1 MDLTFINNNSVIDNK
16 TRSAIRRQAAKGQN
30 LGRRINRPS
39 RVKAFE
45 RQALVQPL
53 FAVKSKHESSEIHQG
68 NRDGDHSP
76 RRDIEDVLSRIE
88 PVIGDSVSVLS
99 LPIDIA
105 QEDRVL
111 MYEAVTFM
119 NAPRCLPSLAK
130 AFGDGSVGHSLFLQL
145 IFTDQAYYHCALAT
159 VLECNHISPQA
170 GVSTIRHLTQAF
182 RLINERISRAEHVS
196 NSTLAV
202 VMSLSTYESTR
213 GRYDRGMIH
222 LSGLFR
228 MVETRGGPERIGSE
242 EPEIMQKIYRADLD
256 YALRFGAT
264 PKLNIKLFENSK
276 AMERLNMPSTRDHS
290 TLSPSFNPE
299 FREQLGPELCE
310 LWKSAA
316 GMSMLVN
323 EASAN
328 KRSKLSRSKFLRSYI
343 WLGHRLL
350 NYAPLNKPRSLNRVQ
365 SMAHLGLL
373 MLVSSL
379 LCGLD
384 RRVVENAILSQL
396 LRDEACIETSSETQE
411 ILLWLLFLGAAG
423 ILQDPSHDV
432 WLIPK
437 TGETMQALGLDTW
450 DSVRSVLFKFP
461 WMNDFYESGASAL
474 FVKVTQYQSSQL
486 SL

>member
-16 TRSAIRRQAAKGQN
+16 TRSVIRRQAAKGQN
-30 LGRRINRPS
+30 LGRTITRPS

-53 FAVKSKHESSEIHQG
+53 FAVKSKHESSEIHQD
-68 NRDGDHSP
+68 NREGGHSP
-76 RRDIEDVLSRIE
+76 RRDIKDVLSRIE
-88 PVIGDSVSVLS
+88 PVIGDSVSVLN
-99 LPIDIA
+99 LPIDVA

-119 NAPRCLPSLAK
+119 NAARCLPSLAK
-130 AFGDGSVGHSLFLQL
+130 AFGDGRVGHSLFLQL

-159 VLECNHISPQA
+159 VLECNHSSPQA
-170 GVSTIRHLTQAF
+170 GVSSIRHLTQAF

-202 VMSLSTYESTR
+202 VMSLSVYESTR

-228 MVETRGGPERIGSE
+228 MVETRGGLDRIGSE

-264 PKLNIKLFENSK
+264 PRLNIKLFENSK
-276 AMERLNMPSTRDHS
+276 AMERLNMPSAGDHS
-290 TLSPSFNPE
+290 TLSLSFNPE

-316 GMSMLVN
+316 EMSILVN

-328 KRSKLSRSKFLRSYI
+328 KRSKLSSSKFLRSYI

-350 NYAPLNKPRSLNRVQ
+350 NYSPLNKPPSLNHLQ

-379 LCGLD
+379 LCGLN
-384 RRVVENAILSQL
+384 RRVVENAILSQF
-396 LRDEACIETSSETQE
+396 LRDEASLETNFETQE
-411 ILLWLLFLGAAG
+411 VLLWLLFLGAAG
-423 ILQDPSHDV
+423 ILQNPSHDI
-432 WLIPK
+432 WLVPK
-437 TGETMQALGLDTW
+437 TWETMQALGLDTW
-450 DSVRSVLFKFP
+450 DSIRSVLLKFP
-461 WMNDFYESGASAL
+461 WMNDVYESGASAL
-474 FVKVTQYQSSQL
+474 FVKVIQYQSIQL

>member
-16 TRSAIRRQAAKGQN
+16 TRSVIRRQAAKGQN
-30 LGRRINRPS
+30 LGRRITRPS

-53 FAVKSKHESSEIHQG
+53 FAVKSKHESLEAHQDS
-68 NRDGDHSP
+68 RDEDYSSHRG
-76 RRDIEDVLSRIE
+76 IEDAPSRIE

-111 MYEAVTFM
+111 MYEAVAFM
-119 NAPRCLPSLAK
+119 NAPRCLPTLNK
-130 AFGDGSVGHSLFLQL
+130 AFGESSVGHSIFLQL

-170 GVSTIRHLTQAF
+170 GVSSIRHLTRAF
-182 RLINERISRAEHVS
+182 RLINERISGAERVS
-196 NSTLAV
+196 NSTIAV

-228 MVETRGGPERIGSE
+228 MVETRGGLGRVGSE
-242 EPEIMQKIYRADLD
+242 EPEIMQKIFRADLD

-264 PKLNIKLFENSK
+264 PKLNIRLFENSK
-276 AMERLNMPSTRDHS
+276 VMERLSMPSTRDQP
-290 TLSPSFNPE
+290 TLSLSFNPE
-299 FREQLGPELCE
+299 LREQLGSELYG
-310 LWKSAA
+310 LWNSAA
-316 GMSMLVN
+316 EMSMLVN

-328 KRSKLSRSKFLRSYI
+328 KRSKLSRAKFLRSYI

-350 NYAPLNKPRSLNRVQ
+350 NYAPLNKPRSLNHLQ

-373 MLVSSL
+373 MLISSL

-396 LRDEACIETSSETQE
+396 LHDEASKETNSETQE

-423 ILQDPSHDV
+423 ILQDPGHDI

-437 TGETMQALGLDTW
+437 TCETMQALGLDTW
-450 DSVRSVLFKFP
+450 DSIRSVLFKFP

-474 FVKVTQYQSSQL
+474 FFKVTQYQIIQL

>member
-1 MDLTFINNNSVIDNK
+1 MDLTFINNNSSIDNK
-16 TRSAIRRQAAKGQN
+16 TRSVIRRQAAKGQN
-30 LGRRINRPS
+30 LGRRITRPS

-45 RQALVQPL
+45 RQSLVQPL
-53 FAVKSKHESSEIHQG
+53 FAAKSKHESSDVHQDD
-68 NRDGDHSP
+68 RDEDYSSH
-76 RRDIEDVLSRIE
+76 RDVEDAPSRIE

-111 MYEAVTFM
+111 MYEAVAFM
-119 NAPRCLPSLAK
+119 NAPRCLPSLNK
-130 AFGDGSVGHSLFLQL
+130 AFSEGSVGHSIFLQL

-159 VLECNHISPQA
+159 VLEFNYVSPQA

-264 PKLNIKLFENSK
+264 PKLNIKLFENTK
-276 AMERLNMPSTRDHS
+276 AMERLNMSSLRDHS
-290 TLSPSFNPE
+290 TLSLSFNPE

-343 WLGHRLL
+343 WLGHCLL

-396 LRDEACIETSSETQE
+396 LRDEASIETNFETRE

-423 ILQDPSHDV
+423 ILQDHTHDI
-432 WLIPK
+432 WLVPK
-437 TGETMQALGLDTW
+437 TWETMQALGLDTW